1 MRALLRGP
9 FADPRFRRLLA
20 GQSLSSFG
28 DTALYLTL
36 GIWAKAL
43 TGSNAAAG
51 GVFLALG
58 IPALFAP
65 VAGHLADRIR
75 RRPLL
80 IWGNALTAALVLSL
94 LAVHSRSQLWIIY
107 LVAFGYGV
115 SFGVLGS
122 GFAGLQRDLLPGA
135 DLAAANAALTSV
147 SYGLRI
153 VAPLVGAAL
162 FTAFGGSA
170 VAVLDTGTFAVAIAV
185 LATLRL
191 TESEPEPAVPGSFR
205 REFAAGVRHL
215 RRVPLLAQITLV
227 TACAFSIIGLDETI
241 IFAVVGQGLHRPPS
255 FFGVVSGVQG
265 AGSVAAGIVLPILLR
280 RAGAARMVGL
290 SLAWSALGSAALL
303 SDSTTLVLAGSFAD
317 GAGLVWLVAVTGTAI
332 QLHTPPRLQGRAKAA
347 WTMLVITPQTVS
359 IAVGATL
366 ISYLSYRVM
375 LLAVVAVLA
384 ACAAAILIHPAPEP
398 LAGATPEA
406 VPEPARDTV
415 LSGREA
421 QCAVEADDLA
431 VEVVVLGD
439 ALDHGRVL
447 RGPAHPPGCGTCG
460 PQWASTLSPDTP

>member
-1 MRALLRGP
+1 MALLRGP

-65 VAGHLADRIR
+65 AAGHLADRVR

-122 GFAGLQRDLLPGA
+122 GFAGLQKDLLPGP
-135 DLAAANAALTSV
+135 DLAAANAALTSIG
-147 SYGLRI
+147 YGFRV
-153 VAPLVGAAL
+153 VAPLAGAAL
-162 FTAFGGSA
+162 FTAFGGGTLA
-170 VAVLDTGTFAVAIAV
+170 IMDVATFAVAITV
-185 LATLRL
+185 LATIRL

-227 TACAFSIIGLDETI
+227 TACAFSIIGLEETI
-241 IFAVVGQGLHRPPS
+241 IFAVVGQGLHRPPT
-255 FFGVVSGVQG
+255 FFGIYSGVQG
-265 AGSVAAGIVLPILLR
+265 VGSVAAGIALPALLR
-280 RAGAARMVGL
+280 RTGTARMIGL
-290 SLAWSALGSAALL
+290 SLAWFALGSAAYL
-303 SDSTTLVLAGSFAD
+303 SDSVLVVMAGAFAD
-317 GAGLVWLVAVTGTAI
+317 GAGVVWLVAVTGTAL
-332 QLHTPPRLQGRAKAA
+332 QRYTPPRLQGRAKAA
-347 WTMLVITPQTVS
+347 WTMVVITPQTIS
-359 IAVGATL
+359 IAVGAVL

-375 LLAVVAVLA
+375 LLAVIAVVG
-384 ACAAAILIHPAPEP
+384 ACAAAVLIRPAPEP
-398 LAGATPEA
+398 LAGAVPAEA
-406 VPEPARDTV
+406 AEIVRDRV
-415 LSGREA
+415 LLGREA
-421 QCAVEADDLA
+421 QGAVEADDLA

-447 RGPAHPPGCGTCG
+447 RRAAHPPGMRDLRAPVGLDLV
-460 PQWASTLSPDTP
+460 A

>member
-1 MRALLRGP
+1 MALLRGP

-65 VAGHLADRIR
+65 AAGHLADRVR

-122 GFAGLQRDLLPGA
+122 GFAGLQKDLLPGP
-135 DLAAANAALTSV
+135 DLAAANAALTSIG
-147 SYGLRI
+147 YGLRV
-153 VAPLVGAAL
+153 VAPLAGAAL
-162 FTAFGGSA
+162 FTAFGGGTLA
-170 VAVLDTGTFAVAIAV
+170 IMDVATFAVAIAV
-185 LATLRL
+185 LATIRL

-227 TACAFSIIGLDETI
+227 TACAFSIIGLEETI
-241 IFAVVGQGLHRPPS
+241 IFAVVGQGLHRPPT
-255 FFGVVSGVQG
+255 FFGIYSGVQG
-265 AGSVAAGIVLPILLR
+265 VGSVAAGIALPALLR
-280 RAGAARMVGL
+280 RTGTARMIGL
-290 SLAWSALGSAALL
+290 SLAWFALGSAAYL
-303 SDSTTLVLAGSFAD
+303 SDSVLVVMAGAFAD
-317 GAGLVWLVAVTGTAI
+317 GAGVVWLVAVTGTAL
-332 QLHTPPRLQGRAKAA
+332 QRYTPPRLQGRAKAA
-347 WTMLVITPQTVS
+347 WTMVVITPQTIS
-359 IAVGATL
+359 IAVGAVL

-375 LLAVVAVLA
+375 LLAVIAVVG
-384 ACAAAILIHPAPEP
+384 ACAAAVLIRPAPEP
-398 LAGATPEA
+398 LAGAVPAEA
-406 VPEPARDTV
+406 AEIVRDRV
-415 LSGREA
+415 LLGREA
-421 QCAVEADDLA
+421 QGAVEADDLA

-447 RGPAHPPGCGTCG
+447 RRAAHPPGVRDLRAPVGLDLV
-460 PQWASTLSPDTP
+460 A